1 MLLDFTSVMR
11 FSTRRA
17 TVKTGRSFLRQSWAY
32 ANTLCQTSSDRGI
45 LDIAITQTLR
55 PLRVEAYVQLADR
68 SISFVRASVL
78 KFKMTFAIISSTA
91 SNGFQDAA
99 AAPVAVYS
107 KALA

>member
-1 MLLDFTSVMR
+1 
-11 FSTRRA
+11 
-17 TVKTGRSFLRQSWAY
+17 
-32 ANTLCQTSSDRGI
+32 
-45 LDIAITQTLR
+45 
-55 PLRVEAYVQLADR
+55 
-68 SISFVRASVL
+68 VRASVL